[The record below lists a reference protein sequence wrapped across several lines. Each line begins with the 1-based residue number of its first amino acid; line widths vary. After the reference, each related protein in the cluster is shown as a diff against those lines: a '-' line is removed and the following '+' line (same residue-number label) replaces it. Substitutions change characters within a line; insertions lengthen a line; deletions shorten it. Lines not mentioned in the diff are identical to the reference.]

1 MSQLSVAWKRP
12 RLSLAA
18 RGAAG
23 STAAARS
30 SRDAEQLLWRL
41 LQQVTVSRRPARSLA
56 LLPDFCVL
64 PVLACLGV
72 RELGA
77 LACTCARLNE
87 AQLQHELAWKH
98 VARAQLGVD
107 VARTQR
113 RRKSRYFW
121 RNVCRAQVRQQRSAV
136 RWQRRSSSQNKG
148 VVGREGRAGGR
159 GGGSSLALAAAA
171 GLRDVLP
178 QGIS

>member
-98 VARAQLGVD
+98 VAR
-107 VARTQR
+107 TQR

-121 RNVCRAQVRQQRSAV
+121 RNVCRAQVRQQRSVV
-136 RWQRRSSSQNKG
+136 RWQRRSSSSQNKG